1 MPLRFLQRL
10 LAIFMSALLS
20 GALVHSTASAQEEQP
35 GSARKIITRTVP
47 VCPDLAR
54 RMNLQGT
61 VKLLVTVE
69 PDGTVKSAEVVG
81 GHPLLVSAAE
91 NAVHKWKWV
100 SEKAESKELVEI
112 KFQRK

>member
-1 MPLRFLQRL
+1 MQLRFLQRL

-20 GALVHSTASAQEEQP
+20 GALVHSTSAQEEQP
-35 GSARKIITRTVP
+35 ASVRKIMTRTLP

-54 RMNLQGT
+54 RMNLEGT

-81 GHPLLVSAAE
+81 GHPLLVNAAE

-100 SEKAESKELVEI
+100 PENAESKELVEI